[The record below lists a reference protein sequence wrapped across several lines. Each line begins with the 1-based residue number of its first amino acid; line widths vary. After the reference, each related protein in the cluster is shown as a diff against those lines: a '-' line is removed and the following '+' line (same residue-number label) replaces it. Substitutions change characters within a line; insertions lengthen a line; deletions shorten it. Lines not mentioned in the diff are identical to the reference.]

1 MVDDARDLN
10 EDLLRSFGVITKALR
25 QWVRAHMGAEPAIT
39 IGRAGLLLG
48 LLERN
53 EPVSMSALGAAHDL
67 TPRDM
72 TVLAAGLEREGLVRR
87 SAHPQD
93 RRVTL
98 LSLTSAGRAIA
109 SEQLAPA
116 RRRAAALFDELSE
129 RDRKEL
135 LRLHGKVASH
145 LELHGIDAPF
155 RVHRPT

>member
-1 MVDDARDLN
+1 MADAADDLN

-25 QWVRAHMGAEPAIT
+25 QWVRSHMGAAPAIT

-53 EPVSMSALGAAHDL
+53 EPVSMSTFGAAHDL
-67 TPRDM
+67 TPREM
-72 TVLAAGLEREGLVRR
+72 TVLAAGLEREGLVQR

-98 LSLTSAGRAIA
+98 LSLTPAGRAIA

-116 RRRAAALFDELSE
+116 WRDAAALFDELSA

-135 LRLHGKVASH
+135 LRLLGKVARH
-145 LELHGIDAPF
+145 LEVHGIDVPF
-155 RVHRPT
+155 RSPD